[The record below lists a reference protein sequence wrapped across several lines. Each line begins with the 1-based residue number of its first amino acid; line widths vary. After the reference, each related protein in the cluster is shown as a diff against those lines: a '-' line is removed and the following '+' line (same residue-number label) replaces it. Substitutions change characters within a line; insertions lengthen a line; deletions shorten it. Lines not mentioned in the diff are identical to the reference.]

1 MKDWIKKARAT
12 LEKCPSVERV
22 NETQVIFTK
31 KFKSSAV
38 KNYKAGKSPSEIFLS
53 AGLSPKLFLRSYCTK
68 SIIRWSKNFA
78 QYGSEIKER
87 RGRPK
92 GLTGSS
98 KLVTHKNPKTRAEV
112 QARLAYL
119 EAENDF
125 LKKLHALVKQG
136 K

>member
-1 MKDWIKKARAT
+1 MKAWIKNARAI
-12 LEKCPSVERV
+12 LEKCPSVEKV
-22 NETQVIFTK
+22 TNTQVIFTK
-31 KFKSSAV
+31 KFKASAV
-38 KNYKAGKSPSEIFLS
+38 KAYKAGRSPSEIFLS
-53 AGLSPKLFLRSYCTK
+53 VGLSPKLFLRNYCTK

-78 QYGSEIKER
+78 ENGSASKDR

-92 GLTGSS
+92 GSS
-98 KLVTHKNPKTRAEV
+98 RPKLKTYKSPKTAAEV
-112 QARLAYL
+112 QARIAYL